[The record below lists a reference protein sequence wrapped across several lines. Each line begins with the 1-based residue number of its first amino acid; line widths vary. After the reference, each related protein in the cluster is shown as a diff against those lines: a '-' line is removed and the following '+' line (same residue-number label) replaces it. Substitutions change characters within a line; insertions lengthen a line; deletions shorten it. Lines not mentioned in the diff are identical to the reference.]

1 VATLLTQPEP
11 TKFPALSSPARR
23 TAKKRVRII
32 KKIRT
37 ASGFWKFISLDR
49 IGNRYVWD
57 KRPGH
62 YFLEWWDGKSRRR
75 EQAGDIPTE
84 VLDARRRK
92 ENELLGEL
100 LTQGRIPPPIE
111 EVTATK
117 IADAIEM
124 FVGHV
129 KAHSPGKPETV
140 RRYKQ
145 VLDHFEAVLGE
156 KKYVEAITRAD
167 IDDYKIKRSAED
179 SKKTK
184 RPATPRTVNFEVST
198 LRTFFYYLINERG
211 IPMKNPCARFK
222 ALKDEKKKAK
232 RKPPTYTQDELDKL
246 FKTCDKLEKTMFA
259 TLLLTGL
266 RKRELYYLTWKD
278 VDLKRATIQV
288 SGDSKEGFSP
298 KDYEERQVPIPPDL
312 VTLLRELPRTSEW
325 VFPNPKGGRMNH
337 LLRRL
342 KEIAE
347 TAKVEHATLHKFRH
361 TYATRLLEGGCDI
374 VTLQHL
380 MGHSDLETTRQ
391 YLNPDDTLKRAAVNR
406 LSLFA

>member
-1 VATLLTQPEP
+1 VATLLTQVESIRSP
-11 TKFPALSSPARR
+11 TVIPSPRR

-75 EQAGDIPTE
+75 ELAGQTPSE
-84 VLDARRRK
+84 VLEAQRRK
-92 ENELLGEL
+92 QNELVGEL
-100 LTQGRIPPPIE
+100 LMQGRAAPSIE
-111 EVTATK
+111 EIAATK
-117 IADAIEM
+117 IADAITM
-124 FVGHV
+124 FVEHV

-140 RRYKQ
+140 RRYQQ
-145 VLDHFEAVLGE
+145 VLDHFEDVLGH

-167 IDDYKIKRSAED
+167 IDDYKIKRSVQD
-179 SKKTK
+179 SERTK

-211 IPMKNPCARFK
+211 VPMKNPCARFK
-222 ALKDEKKKAK
+222 ALKDEKKKAN
-232 RKPPTYTQDELDKL
+232 RKPPTYSQDDINKL
-246 FKTCDKLEKTMFA
+246 FAACDEFEKTILA
-259 TLLLTGL
+259 TLMLTGL

-278 VDLKRATIQV
+278 VDLKRATIRV
-288 SGDSKEGFSP
+288 TGEGKEGFSP
-298 KDYEERQVPIPPDL
+298 KDYEERPVPIPPDL
-312 VTLLRELPRTSEW
+312 VALLKKLPRTAEW
-325 VFPNPKGGRMNH
+325 VFPNPTGGRMNH

-342 KEIAE
+342 KAVAE

-361 TYATRLLEGGCDI
+361 TYATRLLEQGCDI
-374 VTLQHL
+374 VTLQNL
-380 MGHSDLETTRQ
+380 MGHSDLDTTRQ

-406 LSLFA
+406 LTLPA